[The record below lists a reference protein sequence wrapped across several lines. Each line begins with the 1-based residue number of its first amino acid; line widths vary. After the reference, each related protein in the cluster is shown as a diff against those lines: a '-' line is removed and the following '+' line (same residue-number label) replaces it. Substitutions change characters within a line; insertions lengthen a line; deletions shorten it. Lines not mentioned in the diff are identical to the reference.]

1 MTHKPLC
8 NLYIASCTKDGGIWQ
23 YRQKLSSWEPVS
35 FTPVDRPMYMTIS
48 DRKMY
53 VLLRAPF
60 DSHESGLITY
70 AIAPDGSLQN
80 PSSVQSTHGEVA
92 CHLCADEN
100 TVYAVNYISGSVI
113 RMPDKLVV
121 HTGSSI
127 HPSRQ
132 TSPHTHYVNFTP
144 DGRYLT
150 VTDLGTDQICLY
162 DRELSLQSA
171 VHLPAGHGP
180 RHLTF
185 HEDGCHA
192 FCVNELTSTVS
203 LLLYEN
209 GKMQLLDTVQILP
222 DGYTGESTSAAI
234 RCDGNTVY
242 TSNRGHDSVSVL
254 DFEKGHLRL
263 RTTIPTYGKCPRDF
277 CIFDHKIIAANEN
290 DNTVCI
296 ISAITGDLLAQ
307 FPVSSPIC
315 VLAEPIPTEFPGEPL
330 RIIK

>member
-1 MTHKPLC
+1 
-8 NLYIASCTKDGGIWQ
+8 
-23 YRQKLSSWEPVS
+23 
-35 FTPVDRPMYMTIS
+35 MYMIIS

-70 AIAPDGSLQN
+70 DIAPDGSLQN

-113 RMPDKLVV
+113 KMPDTLVV
-121 HTGSSI
+121 HTGSSM
-127 HPSRQ
+127 HPHRQ

-144 DGRYLT
+144 DGKYLT
-150 VTDLGTDQICLY
+150 VTDLGTDQIYLY

-171 VHLPAGHGP
+171 VRLPAGHGP

-209 GKMQLLDTVQILP
+209 GKLQLLETVQTLP

-254 DFEKGHLRL
+254 DFAGEHLHF
-263 RTTIPTYGKCPRDF
+263 RTTIPTYGSGPRDF
-277 CIFDHKIIAANEN
+277 IIEDGSIFAANEK
-290 DNTVCI
+290 DNTVSI
-296 ISAITGDLLAQ
+296 VSVTTHSLLAQ
-307 FPVSSPIC
+307 FPIPSPVCVTIHKPNQIKIC
-315 VLAEPIPTEFPGEPL
+315 
-330 RIIK
+330 

>member
-23 YRQKLSSWEPVS
+23 YQQKLSSWEPVS

-70 AIAPDGSLQN
+70 DIAPDGSLQN

-113 RMPDKLVV
+113 KMPDKLVV

-127 HPSRQ
+127 HPNRQ

-144 DGRYLT
+144 DGKYLT
-150 VTDLGTDQICLY
+150 VTDLGTDQIYLY
-162 DRELSLQSA
+162 DKELSLQS
-171 VHLPAGHGP
+171 VVSLPLGHGP
-180 RHLTF
+180 RHLAF
-185 HEDGCHA
+185 HEDGHHV
-192 FCVNELTSTVS
+192 FCVNELGSTVS

-209 GKMQLLDTVQILP
+209 GGMIVLDTVQTLP
-222 DGYTGESTSAAI
+222 AEYTGESTSAAV
-234 RCDGNTVY
+234 RCIGNTVY
-242 TSNRGHDSVSVL
+242 TSNRGHDSISVL
-254 DFEKGHLRL
+254 DFTDGRLILRK
-263 RTTIPTYGKCPRDF
+263 TIPTYGKSPRDF
-277 CIFDHKIIAANEN
+277 YVMEDQIIATNEA
-290 DNTVCI
+290 DNTVSI
-296 ISAITGDLLAQ
+296 VSSVTGSLLEQ
-307 FPVSSPIC
+307 FSLPSPIC
-315 VLAEPIPTEFPGEPL
+315 VLPESIN
-330 RIIK
+330 IISHGG